1 MRGWLRRLFGC
12 DAAEGRVLR
21 AGRRRARAER
31 GSAYVEFAF
40 LAPLLLMF
48 ASLLI
53 ELATF
58 WDASVMANHAAWQV
72 ARIVKVKPGAKD
84 ATIFQVKTIDAE
96 KDSLKE
102 TLVGGANAGIDLLN
116 TFGDQRS
123 LTAILLLS
131 GSSMG
136 YAGTPGN
143 EMGDLLDLILI
154 KPLDAL
160 SKGSKD
166 GFDLSKAFSEALSG
180 LSGSSGSGISGLSD
194 GISEL
199 LMTAI
204 VKPVIGAVGSA
215 LLTPVVGWAQTQLN
229 NLGGKISGALDQK
242 GSEFSAMKH
251 YARNLQKAYQRV
263 AYVATGRGKKGGPI
277 VKVYTAND
285 GDISFLAPSGTMR
298 QPHVYSAKGSDPGL
312 AGQLAYVRVRWPMA
326 SDWLFPLFW
335 GGERADTGVWATG
348 HALALLEPTLT
359 NDHLKSTDPKVYT
372 PPAENAKGEYASV
385 SDTIRHDLRIELFLL
400 RYRNV
405 REEIRLSGDTYE
417 HFFMQTAHHLQ
428 DWQSIAY
435 GGKNYPGEY
444 QKSWGAALD
453 GAWYSSRGVLEA
465 TLRGYL
471 KGYHTRQW
479 LYYGNGAQRYR
490 YFGTQ
495 GGLPKIDGTAVDAAA
510 RTRWDQALAQAH
522 GVAAKAPAGLG
533 ARLEAAGGAADAAL
547 KKLKELRAFLD
558 NTAAE
563 LEKRI
568 GDEKAQGA
576 AIELDAA
583 TLQNLSGAGLTEG
596 EAAVSPEALQRKWKE
611 TYANLKALRDQING
625 VAKDIGEACGAIAA
639 VNGRLGQERKR
650 LEDAIA
656 AVGKADEKNRA
667 ARLDTMGKALATVN
681 RTAEQLAA
689 AARTL
694 SAKADA
700 ALALE
705 IRFAQQLQLKSS
717 QSLDPAKLDWA
728 ELAKQNAVQD
738 GVQDAD
744 LGKNAWDPYG
754 DLDGKG
760 ETWKR

>member
-1 MRGWLRRLFGC
+1 MRGWLRRLLGR

-72 ARIVKVKPGAKD
+72 ARIVKVKPNAKD

-96 KDSLKE
+96 KGSLKE
-102 TLVGGANAGIDLLN
+102 ALVSGANAGIDLLN

-143 EMGDLLDLILI
+143 EMGDLLNLILL
-154 KPLDAL
+154 KPLDELA
-160 SKGSKD
+160 KGSKD
-166 GFDLSKAFSEALSG
+166 GFDLSQAFSEAMSG
-180 LSGSSGSGISGLSD
+180 ASASGISGLSD

-229 NLGGKISGALDQK
+229 NLGKKISGALDQK
-242 GSEFSAMKH
+242 GGEFSAMKH

-263 AYVATGRGKKGGPI
+263 AYVSAGKGKKGGPI

-285 GDISFLAPSGTMR
+285 GDIAFLAPSGTIR
-298 QPHVYSAKGSDPGL
+298 QPHVHTAKGTDPGL

-348 HALALLEPTLT
+348 HALTLLEPTLT
-359 NDHLKSTDPKVYT
+359 NDNLKSTDPKAYT
-372 PPAENAKGEYASV
+372 PPAENAKGEYAGV

-405 REEIRLSGDTYE
+405 REDIHLSGDTYE

-435 GGKNYPGEY
+435 DGKNYPDEY

-453 GAWYSSRGVLEA
+453 GAWYSSRGVLEV

-471 KGYHTRQW
+471 NGYHTRQW

-495 GGLPKIDGTAVDAAA
+495 GGLPTIGGTAVDAAT
-510 RTRWDQALAQAH
+510 RTRWDRALEQSTE
-522 GVAAKAPAGLG
+522 GGLLRSVSDGLG
-533 ARLEAAGGAADAAL
+533 ARLDAAGSAADAAL

-563 LEKRI
+563 LERRI

-576 AIELDAA
+576 TIELDAA

-596 EAAVSPEALQRKWKE
+596 EAAVSPEALQSKWKE

-639 VNGRLGQERKR
+639 VNGRLGQERKE

-656 AVGKADEKNRA
+656 AVGEAKAKNRDRA
-667 ARLDTMGKALATVN
+667 IETLHTRLSAVD

-689 AARTL
+689 AAKTL
-694 SAKADA
+694 SAKTDA

-738 GVQDAD
+738 GVKDAD